1 MRQLYAFVANESTL
15 IGEDTKRGLI
25 KFSENNVQI

>member
-1 MRQLYAFVANESTL
+1 MRQLYAYGATL

-25 KFSENNVQI
+25 KFRENNVQI

>member
-1 MRQLYAFVANESTL
+1 MRQLYAYGANESTL

-25 KFSENNVQI
+25 KFRENNVQI